1 MGKEPKVYA
10 RTVLWYLVF
19 VGFAVNYMIRINMN
33 ITIVT
38 MVKQAGRKSS
48 AASSEEIT
56 NGTSVDRVQRKV
68 YACYV
73 ERNGSDF
80 AEDLA
85 KSSAMTLLQSE
96 PKVQS
101 PEKWLL
107 KLLKLDTKEDGFEWN
122 EYEQGLVLGAFFWL
136 HWVTQIPGGVL
147 ARKYGTK
154 MVFGVANAIG
164 CWMCFLMPLASYWD
178 IRILIFLRVVQGVI
192 CVGFGELLG

>member
-38 MVKQAGRKSS
+38 MVKQAGLKSS
-48 AASSEEIT
+48 LASSKDIA
-56 NGTSVDRVQRKV
+56 NGTSIDRVQRKV

-80 AEDLA
+80 NAEDLD
-85 KSSAMTLLQSE
+85 KRSARALLQSE
-96 PKVQS
+96 PKVES

-107 KLLKLDTKEDGFEWN
+107 KSLKV
-122 EYEQGLVLGAFFWL
+122 EY
-136 HWVTQIPGGVL
+136 
-147 ARKYGTK
+147 
-154 MVFGVANAIG
+154 
-164 CWMCFLMPLASYWD
+164 FL
-178 IRILIFLRVVQGVI
+178 
-192 CVGFGELLG
+192 

>member
-48 AASSEEIT
+48 AASSEVFS

-80 AEDLA
+80 VAEDLA
-85 KSSAMTLLQSE
+85 KSSAMALLQSE

-107 KLLKLDTKEDGFEWN
+107 KLLKV
-122 EYEQGLVLGAFFWL
+122 EYFFKAIAL
-136 HWVTQIPGGVL
+136 FASLCPPPFKISQ
-147 ARKYGTK
+147 K
-154 MVFGVANAIG
+154 MG
-164 CWMCFLMPLASYWD
+164 W
-178 IRILIFLRVVQGVI
+178 
-192 CVGFGELLG
+192 